1 MIAREILL
9 FESCVKRFAAEISG
23 RITSSELLVFREVAQ
38 SLDSSAAKI
47 YEPVP

>member
-9 FESCVKRFAAEISG
+9 FESCVKRFASVISG
-23 RITSSELLVFREVAQ
+23 RITSSDLLDFWEDAQ
-38 SLDSSAAKI
+38 SLDNSVAKI

>member
-23 RITSSELLVFREVAQ
+23 RITSSELLVFREDAQ
-38 SLDSSAAKI
+38 SLDSSVAKI